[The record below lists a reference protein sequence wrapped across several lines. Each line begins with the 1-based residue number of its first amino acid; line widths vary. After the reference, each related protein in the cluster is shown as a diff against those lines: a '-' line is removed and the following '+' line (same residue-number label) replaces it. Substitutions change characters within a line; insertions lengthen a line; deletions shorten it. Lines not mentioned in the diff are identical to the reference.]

1 MTSERVGRAA
11 TDAKRYEPRRRTARR
26 KALKLGAILAAL
38 MAPMVSACGIQP
50 TGITSLGPA
59 PQVSGAAAAQQRALA
74 QQAASSSQYV
84 LFFYEDG
91 RLTPTYRND
100 GSTPS
105 EESVLSAMLQGPTKD
120 EAAQGMS
127 TALPGGLVATP
138 RASGQ
143 ADAYMVS
150 EPLTTKAKAQ
160 FLCTMQYWD
169 QSISVGIQ
177 VRGAEKP
184 AWNGCGDMVDYYV
197 PMPGD
202 GSTVEMTPT
211 N

>member
-1 MTSERVGRAA
+1 MTSGQASGAA
-11 TDAKRYEPRRRTARR
+11 TGIRRDETGRRAVRRR
-26 KALKLGAILAAL
+26 ALKLGGLLAAL
-38 MAPMVSACGIQP
+38 VLPAASGCGIQP

-59 PQVSGAAAAQQRALA
+59 PAVSGGAAQRALA
-74 QQAASSSQYV
+74 QQVGSSQYV
-84 LFFYEDG
+84 LFFYQDG
-91 RLTPTYRND
+91 RLTPTYRNSD
-100 GSTPS
+100 STTN
-105 EESVLSAMLQGPTKD
+105 EETVLGAMLQGPTKE

-127 TALPGGLVATP
+127 TALPTGLIAVP

-143 ADAYMVS
+143 ADAYMVT

-177 VRGAEKP
+177 IKGAEKP
-184 AWNGCGDMVDYYV
+184 TWNACADMVDYYV

-202 GSTVEMTPT
+202 GSAVGAMPSG
-211 N
+211 

>member
-1 MTSERVGRAA
+1 MTSGRVSDAATGAERDEARRRAA
-11 TDAKRYEPRRRTARR
+11 RRR
-26 KALKLGAILAAL
+26 ALKLGGVLVAL
-38 MAPMVSACGIQP
+38 TLPMASACGIQP

-59 PQVSGAAAAQQRALA
+59 PEVSSVAAQRALA
-74 QQAASSSQYV
+74 QQQAGSSQYV
-84 LFFYEDG
+84 LFFYQDG
-91 RLTPTYRND
+91 RLTPSYRSGD
-100 GSTPS
+100 GTPS
-105 EESVLSAMLQGPTKD
+105 EESVLGAMLRGPTTD

-127 TALPGGLVATP
+127 TALPGGLIATP

-150 EPLTTKAKAQ
+150 EPLSTKAKAQ

-177 VRGAEKP
+177 VKGAEKP
-184 AWNGCGDMVDYYV
+184 AWNACGDMVDYYV

-202 GSTVEMTPT
+202 GSAAELAPT